1 MVVKYSNNKV
11 LSFCLTMQS
20 CTGDLNLDVSK
31 KVLISVKKSLKYKH
45 QFPTNRFLYYIRL
58 LSQK

>member
-31 KVLISVKKSLKYKH
+31 KVLISVKKSLKYKTPISYEPV
-45 QFPTNRFLYYIRL
+45 FVLY
-58 LSQK
+58 